1 VDEEKFKVS
10 IIREEDNSE
19 FPLESGDNYL
29 GRNELIT
36 KDKRVSKFHVKI
48 IVDTVKH
55 KVDITGESTNPAY
68 IKRKDDSVATL
79 NKGDTL
85 SIENGESVNLLK
97 GNFGFKMK
105 IVETNSHES
114 DSDLEDAPDPYVEE
128 EEEKKPT
135 TKRKN
140 DDEDEERETKKT
152 KIDTTLT
159 LPKCPFGA
167 ACYRKNPT
175 HFQDYSHDA

>member
-1 VDEEKFKVS
+1 M
-10 IIREEDNSE
+10 
-19 FPLESGDNYL
+19 L
-29 GRNELIT
+29 
-36 KDKRVSKFHVKI
+36 KI

-140 DDEDEERETKKT
+140 DDEDEERETKKQKLIQHLRYLNALLELLVIV
-152 KIDTTLT
+152 KIQLIFKITLMMLRIT
-159 LPKCPFGA
+159 I
-167 ACYRKNPT
+167 N
-175 HFQDYSHDA
+175 